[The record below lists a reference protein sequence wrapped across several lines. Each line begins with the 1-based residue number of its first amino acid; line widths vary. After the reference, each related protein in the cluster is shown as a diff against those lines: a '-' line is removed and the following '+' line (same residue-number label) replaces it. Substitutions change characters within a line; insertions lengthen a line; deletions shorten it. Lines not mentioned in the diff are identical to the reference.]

1 MATKFYLSLLHQG
14 DTEPPMNE
22 RLKASATKV
31 EKSIRSIL
39 PCATERQWEKTRETC
54 CIMFRTVAAAA
65 KSKFIICLDTKI
77 NIYLVGNEDLLRSG
91 S

>member
-1 MATKFYLSLLHQG
+1 MFCIVTQTSLLMEG
-14 DTEPPMNE
+14 R
-22 RLKASATKV
+22 RLISRQ
-31 EKSIRSIL
+31 SIRSTL
-39 PCATERQWEKTRETC
+39 PCATERQWEKERETC
-54 CIMFRTVAAAA
+54 CIMLHSVAAPA